1 VLGDRFM
8 PPESAAS
15 SADPRPRHLL
25 VTGARG
31 RLATSLVPEFRALGH
46 RVTTVS
52 RDGGDLTYPGLL
64 RDGLPAGVDAIL
76 HLAWSTVPATAE
88 ADPGRATTEDLPLL
102 RSLLA
107 AAEQAGARGAAPHF
121 IFFSTGGAVY
131 GDNDAGPAREEDACR
146 PIGAYGRAKL
156 AAEAEVLARQP
167 RLPCAV
173 LRISNPYGFRWRGPQ
188 PQGII
193 PRAFASA
200 WSGTP
205 LPLWGDGSAR
215 KDFLHRADF
224 VRALDAVIR
233 LGLAG
238 VYNVA
243 AGESHSVTEVLAA
256 VERETGRPIR
266 REPGPAQPWDV
277 HTSRLDITRLRA
289 ATGWRPR
296 IGLAEG
302 IHLTSL
308 ELGKSG

>member
-1 VLGDRFM
+1 M
-8 PPESAAS
+8 PPEPAAPSAA
-15 SADPRPRHLL
+15 PRPRHLL

-31 RLATSLVPEFRALGH
+31 RLASSLVPEFRALGH
-46 RVTTVS
+46 RVTAVS
-52 RDGGDLTYPGLL
+52 RTGGDGSLTYPELF
-64 RDGLPAGVDAIL
+64 RDGLPAGVDTVL

-88 ADPGRATTEDLPLL
+88 ADPGRAATEDLPLL
-102 RSLLA
+102 RQLLA
-107 AAEQAGARGAAPHF
+107 AAEKSGTRGAAPHF

-131 GDNDAGPAREEDACR
+131 GDNAAGPAREEDACR

-156 AAEAEVLARQP
+156 AAEAEVRARQA

-173 LRISNPYGFRWRGPQ
+173 LRISNPYGFPWRGPQ

-224 VRALDAVIR
+224 VRALDAIIR
-233 LGLAG
+233 RGLSG

-243 AGESHSVTEVLAA
+243 AGESHTVAAVLAA
-256 VERETGRPIR
+256 VEHETGRAIPR
-266 REPGPAQPWDV
+266 ATGPAQPWDV
-277 HTSRLDITRLRA
+277 HTSRLDITRLCA
-289 ATGWRPR
+289 AIDWRPR